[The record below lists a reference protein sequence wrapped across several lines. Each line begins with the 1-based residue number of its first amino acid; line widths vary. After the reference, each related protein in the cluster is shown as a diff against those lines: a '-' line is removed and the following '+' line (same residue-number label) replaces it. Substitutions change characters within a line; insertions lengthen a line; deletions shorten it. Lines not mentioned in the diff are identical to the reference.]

1 MFCKA
6 LAWLRSVDAS
16 KRLRMSMLP
25 VASSLTEPLMAKPGL
40 AALEMS
46 SMVMVLPYTSSGA

>member
-6 LAWLRSVDAS
+6 LDWLRSVDAS

-25 VASSLTEPLMAKPGL
+25 VASNLTEPLMAKPGL
-40 AALEMS
+40 AALEIS
-46 SMVMVLPYTSSGA
+46 SMVMVLP